1 MLYVFL
7 QMTLKNNHQK
17 FNENFPCIIK
27 HFNIVLS
34 IFLLF
39 FLTSFVYS
47 FISPR
52 FDLNLI
58 WSFFASAGIIS
69 PSFILLIRLKAISS
83 SLNFVLVVGP
93 LYLYI
98 KLSALTFLSYSVI
111 SSSLSSA
118 SLWNIYF
125 CFKISGLSSSS

>member
-83 SLNFVLVVGP
+83 SLNFALVVGP

>member
-83 SLNFVLVVGP
+83 SLNFALVVGP

-98 KLSALTFLSYSVI
+98 KLSALTFLSNSVI

>member
-69 PSFILLIRLKAISS
+69 PSFSLLIRLKAISS
-83 SLNFVLVVGP
+83 SLNFALVVGP

-98 KLSALTFLSYSVI
+98 KLSALTFLSNSVI

>member
-34 IFLLF
+34 IFLLL

-83 SLNFVLVVGP
+83 SLNFALVVGP

>member
-69 PSFILLIRLKAISS
+69 PSFSLLIRLKAISS
-83 SLNFVLVVGP
+83 SLNFALVVGP

>member
-7 QMTLKNNHQK
+7 QMTLKNNHRK

-83 SLNFVLVVGP
+83 SLNFALVMGP

-98 KLSALTFLSYSVI
+98 KLSALTFLSNSVI